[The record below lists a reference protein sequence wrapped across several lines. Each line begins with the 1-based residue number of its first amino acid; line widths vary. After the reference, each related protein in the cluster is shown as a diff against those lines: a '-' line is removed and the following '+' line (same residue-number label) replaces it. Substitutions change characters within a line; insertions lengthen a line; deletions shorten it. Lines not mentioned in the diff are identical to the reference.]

1 MTRQPPGWLNAYF
14 PLSTHS
20 PASLLMRVFLT
31 SLAFVCLPL
40 LLRAQTPTNQD
51 CDGAIAVCQN
61 IYQQT
66 NSFAGTGN
74 YPNEI
79 NSLISCLGAG
89 ELNSVWYT
97 FTVQQGGNLC
107 FSISPINFFDDYDW
121 AVYNLT
127 NADCGD
133 IATNPALEVSC
144 NFAPNVGCGGVTGPT
159 GNFSGTCIEQNE
171 PCIPVLAG
179 QTYAI
184 NISNFSSTQFGY
196 QLNFAASTAVIFDN
210 VEPEIDSVVTPVF
223 CGTNSLSFR
232 FTENVECSSVSDA
245 DFELAGP
252 GGPYTLSGVTG
263 AVCAAGGDQEN
274 TFSINVSP
282 AITTPGLYA
291 LRLTGNAGSVNDLCG
306 NTADTATRFFFL
318 DFFPIN
324 AGNDGN
330 RTYCTTQGP
339 VNLFGQLTGNP
350 DAGGQW
356 IRPNGTPFNGILNP
370 GTDPS
375 GPYRY
380 LIGTAPCPVDTATL
394 NIQVLPPPNAGTG
407 GNLLLCDT
415 APVNLL
421 AQLGGTPATNG
432 SWTGPGGAFGGT
444 FVPGT
449 HPPGTYTYTVPA
461 AGTCPAASASLVI
474 TVNPALS
481 LTAATLQGPA
491 CNGEATGSVTLSAS
505 GGTGGLSYSLD
516 GVNFQAAPTFGG
528 LPAGPYTFTVRDA
541 NLCTRQLSLTLT
553 EPSALT
559 LSLDQ
564 QANIACSG
572 SSTGSLSLSGSGGTP
587 AYAFSL
593 NGGPFQAGGSF
604 AGLPAGGYTVVVR
617 DDSLCTDTLTT
628 TLTQPVALTLVLDS
642 TRTID
647 CYGNASGGLFFSANG
662 GSPAYTFSL
671 NGNPF
676 QPGGG
681 FTGLPDGSYT
691 VTVRDDSLCTDQL
704 TVTLTEPDSLTLGI
718 TQVIDVD
725 CFGNN
730 TGQIDGLAN
739 GGTLPYTFSL
749 NGGPGQAGGSFP
761 NLFGGIYTLSVTD
774 ARGCDASADT
784 AIVTPTGLTAGVDSL
799 TPVDCF
805 GNATGVVAMIALGG
819 TAPYAYSLDGVN
831 FTQPN
836 PLVNLPAGTDTV
848 TVLDANAC
856 IVRVPFTMTEP
867 ALLTLALDQQRNV
880 DCNGNSTGE
889 ISLLAQGGNAA
900 YQYQL
905 GTGPFQA
912 SPVFSGLPAGAYLLA
927 VEDSL
932 ACRATLPVT
941 ITEPTPLTMAIDQ
954 QRNVDCKDNATGA
967 VTLLAQGGSPA
978 YAFQLD
984 GGPFQAG
991 PTFSGLTA
999 GTYVLTVRDD
1009 SLCTFPLGVTIT
1021 EPDSLLAAIVRQENV
1036 DCNGNATGDI
1046 ELGTTGGTT
1055 PYQYQ
1060 LDAGPFQAA
1069 NGFGGLAAGTYLVT
1083 VQDDSACVTTVPV
1096 TITEPSPL
1104 TGSIV
1109 FQQDVDCFGQ
1119 ATAAVATAGS
1129 GGTGPYLYALDTAP
1143 FQADSLYTGLPAGSY
1158 VVSIQDDS
1166 LCLTT
1171 VPVTISEPPLLTLAI
1186 DMQKN
1191 VACFGDSSAELTLLG
1206 GGGTSPYA
1214 YELVGAPPQS
1224 SPFFPGL
1231 PVGTYT
1237 LVVQDDSLCTDTLTT
1252 VVTEPPLLTFAI
1264 DWQRNVACF
1273 GDSSAA
1279 IQLTGAG
1286 GVPAYAYSLDG
1297 GAFQADSLFDQLPIG
1312 TYTLVIRD
1320 DSLCTDTLTT
1330 TVTEP
1335 PALTAQIDS
1344 LLAVDCFG
1352 NATGTVEIGAGG
1364 GVGPYGF
1371 QLDGGPFQATGF
1383 FGGLPS
1389 GNYVVTVQDDS
1400 LCTET
1405 VPVFVPQPDS
1415 LVLTLAGLRDVD
1427 CLGNRT
1433 GEVRLAGSGGV
1444 LPYLFQR
1451 DGLPPQ
1457 SGFIFGELPA
1467 GDYRFA
1473 AIDSNGCVSDTLPVT
1488 IGEPPLLTLALDTV
1502 AVRCYGESNGQAI
1515 ALPSGG
1521 TPPYQYQWDDPAQQ
1535 TDSLATGLL
1544 AGLYSLR
1551 LTDAQGC
1558 DTTALIPVREPDTL
1572 VLGLASLTD
1581 PFCTLPNGEAEVRA
1595 AGGNGIYRYTWN
1607 SQPAQDQAR
1616 ATALLPGR
1624 YLATVTDWKGCEDTL
1639 SVTLGDTPPAQPAFS
1654 SLPDLNSPIL
1664 ESEATLQFL
1673 NQSTGAVTYLW
1684 DLGGTLS
1691 QEEEPV
1697 FAFTEPG
1704 TYVVSLTAYNR
1715 FLVCPVT
1722 LTDTVTIIPDGRLF
1736 VANAFS
1742 PNADGHN
1749 DFFSVQGEGIVEME
1763 LKIFDRWGREIR
1775 RLQSPLDQWNG
1786 YLPGGGPAP
1795 EGVYAY
1801 VLSALFNSGQR
1812 LERGGTITLFR

>member
-1 MTRQPPGWLNAYF
+1 MRFLL
-14 PLSTHS
+14 PL
-20 PASLLMRVFLT
+20 
-31 SLAFVCLPL
+31 LAFFCLPV
-40 LLRAQTPTNQD
+40 LLRAQVPTNQD

-61 IYQQT
+61 LYQQT
-66 NSFAGTGN
+66 NSFSGPGN

-79 NSLISCLGAG
+79 NGFNSCLGAG

-107 FSISPINFFDDYDW
+107 FSISPINGFDDYDW
-121 AVYNLT
+121 AVFDLT
-127 NADCGD
+127 DADCAD
-133 IATNPALEVSC
+133 IATTPGLEVSC

-159 GNFSGTCIEQNE
+159 GNFANCPAQNE

-196 QLNFAASTAVIFDN
+196 LLDFSSSSAVIFDN
-210 VEPEIDSVVTPVF
+210 VTPQIDSVVTPVF
-223 CGTNSLSFR
+223 CGTTSLSFR
-232 FTENVECSSVSDA
+232 FTENVECNSVSDA

-252 GGPYTLSGVTG
+252 GGPYTLSGVSG
-263 AVCAAGGDQEN
+263 AVCAAGGTQEN
-274 TFSINVSP
+274 TFSIDVTP

-318 DFFPIN
+318 DFIPIQ
-324 AGNDGN
+324 AGNDDALTFCN
-330 RTYCTTQGP
+330 TQGA
-339 VNLFGQLTGNP
+339 VNLFSLLTGNP
-350 DAGGQW
+350 DPGGQW
-356 IRPNGTPFNGILNP
+356 IRPNGTPFG
-370 GTDPS
+370 GTFIPSIDPS
-375 GPYRY
+375 GSYRY
-380 LIGTAPCPVDTATL
+380 LVGNAPCPVDTATL
-394 NIQVLPPPNAGTG
+394 DIQILPPPDAGTG
-407 GNLLLCDT
+407 GPLVICDT
-415 APVNLL
+415 LPVDLF
-421 AQLGGTPATNG
+421 AQLGGTPAANG

-444 FVPGT
+444 FQPGND
-449 HPPGTYTYTVPA
+449 PPGTYTYTVPA
-461 AGTCPAASASLVI
+461 AGVCPAASASLTI
-474 TVNPALS
+474 TVTAPLS
-481 LTAATLQGPA
+481 LSAASVQGPA
-491 CNGEATGSVTLSAS
+491 CFGEANGSVTLAAA
-505 GGTGGLSYSLD
+505 GGGGGLSYSLD
-516 GVNFQAAPTFGG
+516 GVTFQASPTFAG
-528 LPAGPYTFTVRDA
+528 LPAGPYSFTVRDA
-541 NLCTRQLSLTLT
+541 NFCSRQFNLTLT

-564 QANIACSG
+564 QANIACNG
-572 SSTGSLSLSGSGGTP
+572 GSTGSLSLSGSGGSP

-593 NGGPFQAGGSF
+593 NGSPFQANGSF
-604 AGLPAGGYTVVVR
+604 AGLPAGSYTVILR
-617 DDSLCTDTLTT
+617 DDSLCADTLTT
-628 TLTQPVALTLVLDS
+628 TLTAPTPLTLTLDS

-662 GSPAYTFSL
+662 GSPAYAFSL

-676 QPGGG
+676 QASGS

-691 VTVRDDSLCTDQL
+691 VTVRDDSLCTEQQ
-704 TVTLTEPDSLTLGI
+704 TITLTEPDSLSLAI
-718 TQVIDVD
+718 TQVLDVD

-730 TGQIDGLAN
+730 TGQIDGLAT
-739 GGTLPYTFSL
+739 GGTLPYSYNL
-749 NGGPGQAGGSFP
+749 NAGPGQAGGSFP
-761 NLFGGIYTLSVTD
+761 NLFGGIYTLHVTD
-774 ARGCDASADT
+774 ARGCAAAADT

-805 GNATGVVAMIALGG
+805 GNASGTVAMIALGG

-848 TVLDANAC
+848 TVRDANAC

-867 ALLTLALDQQRNV
+867 ALLTLAIDQQRNV
-880 DCNGNSTGE
+880 DCNGNSTGA

-905 GTGPFQA
+905 DAGPFQA
-912 SPVFSGLPAGAYLLA
+912 SPTLPGLSAGTYTLA

-932 ACRATLPVT
+932 ACRTTLPVT
-941 ITEPTPLTMAIDQ
+941 ITEPSLLTATLDQ

-967 VTLLAQGGSPA
+967 ITLLAQGGSPA
-978 YAFQLD
+978 YAYQLD
-984 GGPFQAG
+984 AGPFQAVNS
-991 PTFSGLTA
+991 FAGLAA
-999 GTYVLTVRDD
+999 GTYTVTVRDD
-1009 SLCTFPLGVTIT
+1009 SLCTTPVVVTIT
-1021 EPDSLLAAIVRQENV
+1021 EPDSLFSAIVRQENV

-1046 ELGTTGGTT
+1046 ELGTSGGTA

-1060 LDAGPFQAA
+1060 LDAGPFQAT
-1069 NGFGGLAAGTYLVT
+1069 NVFGGLAAGSYLVT

-1109 FQQDVDCFGQ
+1109 FQQDVDCFGN

-1143 FQADSLYTGLPAGSY
+1143 FQADSLYAGLPAGGY

-1166 LCLTT
+1166 LCLIT

-1186 DMQKN
+1186 DIQKN

-1206 GGGTSPYA
+1206 GGGTQPFS
-1214 YELVGAPPQS
+1214 YEILGQTPQA

-1231 PVGTYT
+1231 PAGAYT

-1252 VVTEPPLLTFAI
+1252 TVTEPPLLTFAI

-1273 GDSSAA
+1273 GDSSGGL
-1279 IQLTGAG
+1279 QLTGAG
-1286 GVPAYAYSLDG
+1286 GVPAYAFSLDG
-1297 GAFQADSLFDQLPIG
+1297 GPFQADSLFDQLPVG

-1335 PALTAQIDS
+1335 PALAAQIDS

-1352 NATGTVEIGAGG
+1352 NATGSVAIAANG
-1364 GVGPYGF
+1364 GVGPYQY
-1371 QLDGGPFQATGF
+1371 QLDTSPFQADSFFTG
-1383 FGGLPS
+1383 LLS
-1389 GNYVVTVQDDS
+1389 GNYLVTVQDDS
-1400 LCTET
+1400 LCTEE
-1405 VPVFVPQPDS
+1405 VPVFIPQPDS
-1415 LVLTLAGLRDVD
+1415 LILTLTDLQDVD
-1427 CLGNRT
+1427 CFGNRT
-1433 GEVRLAGSGGV
+1433 GEVELAGTGGIF
-1444 LPYLFQR
+1444 PYLFQL
-1451 DGLPPQ
+1451 DGQSPQ
-1457 SGFIFGELPA
+1457 AGSIFGELPA
-1467 GDYRFA
+1467 GAYFFTVA
-1473 AIDSNGCVSDTLPVT
+1473 DSNGCVSAVLPVT
-1488 IGEPPLLTLALDTV
+1488 VSEPPLLTLALDTL
-1502 AVRCYGESNGQAI
+1502 AVRCFGESNGQAI
-1515 ALPSGG
+1515 AQPVGG

-1535 TDSLATGLL
+1535 TDSIATGLV
-1544 AGLYSLR
+1544 AGLYTLL

-1558 DTTALIPVREPDTL
+1558 DTTALIPLREPDTL
-1572 VLGLASLTD
+1572 VLDLVDFSD
-1581 PFCTLPNGEAEVRA
+1581 PYCTLPNGEAEVQA
-1595 AGGNGIYRYTWN
+1595 TGGNGIYRYSWN
-1607 SQPAQDQAR
+1607 SQPTQDQAR
-1616 ATALLPGR
+1616 ATALLPGS

-1639 SVTLGDTPPAQPAFS
+1639 TVEMGDTPPAQPAFS
-1654 SLPDLNSPIL
+1654 SLPDLNTPIL
-1664 ESEATLQFL
+1664 ESDGTLQFL
-1673 NQSTGAVTYLW
+1673 NQSQGATSYVW
-1684 DLGGTLS
+1684 DLAGTLS

-1697 FAFTEPG
+1697 FTFTEPG
-1704 TYVVSLTAYNR
+1704 TYVVSLTAFNE
-1715 FLVCPVT
+1715 FLICPVT

-1742 PNADGHN
+1742 PNQDGHN
-1749 DFFSVQGEGIVEME
+1749 DFFQVAGEGIVEME

-1775 RLQSPLDQWNG
+1775 RLQSPVDQWDG
-1786 YLPGGGPAP
+1786 FLPRGDPAP

-1801 VLSALFNSGQR
+1801 VLTALFNSGQR